1 MSLHLS
7 IQAEKTCRSEL
18 HLTQS
23 SQSYWVRCLDR
34 EAGRKMH
41 LHLFIISLSLYCH
54 NGRRGKIAC
63 FRNGSKWLTDQTNVN
78 NVHRAKQGSL
88 STWCRRL
95 ASAPSSRRLGGKKH
109 CTVWWLLAEN
119 DTSGAF
125 IQSYRRERMSHSSFA
140 ATRYSTKSHHQL
152 FYFFIFYKWAHII
165 EENIGT
171 QSSKKDACL
180 KKPSG
185 RVKSFLDPEHM

>member
-95 ASAPSSRRLGGKKH
+95 ASAPSSRRLEVRNIVQSDGSWQKTTPRGH
-109 CTVWWLLAEN
+109 SFSPTEERECHTAHLLPHVIALN
-119 DTSGAF
+119 LITSF
-125 IQSYRRERMSHSSFA
+125 SIF
-140 ATRYSTKSHHQL
+140 L
-152 FYFFIFYKWAHII
+152 FFTN
-165 EENIGT
+165 ELT
-171 QSSKKDACL
+171 L
-180 KKPSG
+180 
-185 RVKSFLDPEHM
+185 